1 MSLSPPLLLYF
12 SRKVNCQFHSISV
25 KSGRNGPFSLEG
37 NIIRSPTLLS
47 ETTLVRNSCKGEK
60 KGWTKK
66 KEENILPVCTV
77 TIWTLIWLQ
86 MLYPGVHNRLLFGHG
101 KSSLQEYVAYVVT
114 SQVHRV
120 SLTLVSREL
129 FLIMFLHSSKKV
141 LQSFLSLVCLF

>member
-1 MSLSPPLLLYF
+1 
-12 SRKVNCQFHSISV
+12 
-25 KSGRNGPFSLEG
+25 
-37 NIIRSPTLLS
+37 
-47 ETTLVRNSCKGEK
+47 
-60 KGWTKK
+60 
-66 KEENILPVCTV
+66 
-77 TIWTLIWLQ
+77 